1 MLRDTETMQVSFES
15 SCEYLTWWVKLP
27 LDVPT
32 AQSEADVSTANQE
45 PGSPEQEAEEQVLQF

>member
-1 MLRDTETMQVSFES
+1 MQVSFES
-15 SCEYLTWWVKLP
+15 SCEYLTRWVKLP